1 MTETKLVVS
10 GPTGTSEILLDPNG
24 SSLGRDPMCSILLDH
39 QNISRH
45 HARIYQDPFGRWI
58 IEDLE
63 SSNGVFVENERIQ
76 AYAMLPNQNIIIHP
90 FTLSLVEE
98 IGPES
103 TEKSGVH
110 RTASLIDK
118 GLEEEVVAYK
128 TGKDVILSATLI
140 HNLNELTT
148 ILLELHSSMELYSKA
163 GSYLAELFD
172 ALVVFVRLPSNSK
185 SLTACPEIL
194 AWDFGRQS
202 THGQGAESFNL
213 HLSQRVLNAVRSTQ
227 NSVMARSGPSS
238 SKQMSLTI
246 VDESDPHIVY
256 SAPVG
261 KMEEETD
268 ALYIEVLEGN
278 SPREMFDFVQA
289 VARQINFAQRSL
301 LFSEA
306 KARRKILDHQLSL
319 ARDIQTRLTP
329 HLLKGRF
336 SVDLAVCY
344 QPAMWVGGDYCDV
357 WTLANGKIGF
367 AVGDVSGKGLP
378 AAMVMSNLQAALRT
392 TMTFCSELSAVAEH
406 VNRHLCEN
414 LRDDMFV
421 TIFLG
426 LFDPS
431 SNILSYVNAGHI
443 QPLIKSPLGS
453 TRLLG
458 EPENPPFGIVEERFE
473 MKAEVIEAGS
483 SLLVVT
489 DGITEAESPDGEMFE
504 ISCLE
509 KMLAELEF
517 ESAEQLTVATTKAAS
532 DFRQMLPQQDD
543 ITVFALV
550 NRKTNVK

>member
-1 MTETKLVVS
+1 MSETKLILS
-10 GPTGTSEILLDPNG
+10 GPKGTSEILLDPNG
-24 SSLGRDPMCSILLDH
+24 ATLGRDPMCSIVLDH

-98 IGPES
+98 IGQES
-103 TEKSGVH
+103 GEKLGSH

-148 ILLELHSSMELYSKA
+148 TLLELHSSMEVYSKA
-163 GSYLAELFD
+163 SSYLAEIFD
-172 ALVVFVRLPSNSK
+172 SLVVFVRLPSNSEP
-185 SLTACPEIL
+185 LTGCPEIL

-202 THGQGAESFNL
+202 TQGEGPESFNL

-227 NSVMARSGPSS
+227 NAVMARSGPSS

-246 VDESDPHIVY
+246 VDQANPHIVY

-261 KMEEETD
+261 NLEDETD
-268 ALYIEVLEGN
+268 ALYIEILESN

-306 KARRKILDHQLSL
+306 KAKRKILDHQLSL

-336 SVDLAVCY
+336 AVDLAVCY

-357 WTLANGKIGF
+357 WTLANGQIGF

-392 TMTFCSELSAVAEH
+392 TMTFCSELSAIAEH

-431 SNILSYVNAGHI
+431 ENSLSYVNAGHI

-453 TRLLG
+453 ARLLG
-458 EPENPPFGIVEERFE
+458 EPENPPLGIVEESFE
-473 MKAEVIEAGS
+473 MKVEQIEAEAGI
-483 SLLVVT
+483 LVVT

-504 ISCLE
+504 ISRLE
-509 KMLAELEF
+509 NMVSELDF
-517 ESAEQLTVATTKAAS
+517 QTAEQLAGATTKAVA

-550 NRKTNVK
+550 NRKTNV